1 MSRSWQDSSRPRD
14 ERLSD
19 LLAEMTLEEK
29 VAQLGSAFTGF
40 NFEAN
45 LATDQQLVAPF
56 QDAFE
61 ETPWDKSILDGL
73 GQITRAFGT
82 APVSAAEGVAR
93 LAAMQRDLV
102 DKTRLGIPA
111 IAHEECLTGFTTYQ
125 ATIYPT
131 PLALAAT
138 FNPDLVR
145 RIGRRIGD
153 DLRSVGVHQGL
164 APVLDVVR
172 DYRWGR
178 VEETLGE
185 DPYLVA
191 IVGAAYVRGLE
202 SGGVIATLKHFVG
215 YSASRAARNHAPVS
229 MGPRELRDV
238 MLPPFEVAV
247 REGGARSVMN
257 AYTDIDGV
265 PVAAD
270 RELLTTLLRDEMG
283 FTGVTVS
290 DYWSIS
296 LLSDVH
302 KVAASPAASGALALE
317 AGVDVELPASRCYG
331 AGLVDL
337 VRGGQLNEAV
347 VDRSVRRV
355 LDQKLDLGLLDADY
369 DPLSGVDP
377 APDLDNPEN
386 RAAAQLAAEE
396 SVILLANRGI
406 LPLTGPLRL
415 AVVGPTAAE
424 ARSFLGCYSYPNHL
438 LHRFP
443 ELGLGVPV
451 PTLAD
456 AVVAEFPTTQVT
468 TTPGCAINGTDTSG
482 IAEAVTVVRR
492 ADVALVAVGDL
503 AGMFG
508 GGTSGEGCD
517 APDLALPGVQAELVR
532 AVLATGT
539 PTVLVCVS
547 GRPYALGEFSDAASA
562 IVQAFMPGQG
572 AGSAIAGVMSG
583 RVNPSGRLPVQIP
596 AVAYGQPSTYLQ
608 SAYGLPGLAASSISV
623 PVLYPFGHGLSYSS
637 FEISDPCLSAT
648 TVDTDGRLSVSA
660 TITNT
665 GARRGADVVQLYYSD
680 PVAEVA
686 RPVIML
692 LGFARVDLD
701 AGEQAKV
708 TFEVSADRFAYC
720 GRQGRIVDS
729 GAIELMF
736 GHSSSDIAHRALLEV
751 TGTTRKVGSERTL
764 TTPVTVERSVRST
777 GTAEATGTVRV
788 TGVRPRPPL
797 PRRSRLEGCLMLAAQ
812 YVAGRGIEVAEVDPR
827 PPGPGEVQLEV
838 AYVGICGTDLHIL
851 AGHMDERVARPRR
864 DRARDVRTGGGGR
877 RGRHGLVGRRPGDG
891 DAAALVR
898 PVPHLP
904 GRARR
909 TSATAWTSSG
919 STRPARCSSSGTC
932 RRSSWCRCH
941 PTCRCAPRHSSSRW
955 RWPTTTSREP
965 RCRRESRPGRR
976 RRPHRRAHRRRGPR
990 TGREGARGRARP
1002 LPALGRR
1009 RSWASTSSTPAQRT
1023 CPPCSTRGRRAPAPR

>member
-61 ETPWDKSILDGL
+61 ETPWDKSILNGL

-82 APVSAAEGVAR
+82 APVSVAEGVAR

-355 LDQKLDLGLLDADY
+355 LDQKLDLGLLDSDY

-377 APDLDNPEN
+377 SPDLDSPEN
-386 RAAAQLAAEE
+386 RAVAQLAAEE

-438 LHRFP
+438 RHRFP
-443 ELGLGVPV
+443 ELDLGVPV

-456 AVVAEFPTTQVT
+456 AVVAEFPTTQIT
-468 TTPGCAINGTDTSG
+468 TTPGCAINGTDTRG

-517 APDLALPGVQAELVR
+517 APDLTLPGVQAELVR

-572 AGSAIAGVMSG
+572 AGPAIAGVLSG

-596 AVAYGQPSTYLQ
+596 AVPYGQPSTYLQ

-736 GHSSSDIAHRALLEV
+736 GHSSTDIAHRALLEV

-764 TTPVTVERSVRST
+764 TTPVTVQRSVRST
-777 GTAEATGTVRV
+777 GNAAPGERQGIQ
-788 TGVRPRPPL
+788 G
-797 PRRSRLEGCLMLAAQ
+797 RSRL
-812 YVAGRGIEVAEVDPR
+812 
-827 PPGPGEVQLEV
+827 
-838 AYVGICGTDLHIL
+838 
-851 AGHMDERVARPRR
+851 
-864 DRARDVRTGGGGR
+864 
-877 RGRHGLVGRRPGDG
+877 
-891 DAAALVR
+891 
-898 PVPHLP
+898 
-904 GRARR
+904 
-909 TSATAWTSSG
+909 S
-919 STRPARCSSSGTC
+919 
-932 RRSSWCRCH
+932 RS
-941 PTCRCAPRHSSSRW
+941 
-955 RWPTTTSREP
+955 
-965 RCRRESRPGRR
+965 
-976 RRPHRRAHRRRGPR
+976 
-990 TGREGARGRARP
+990 
-1002 LPALGRR
+1002 
-1009 RSWASTSSTPAQRT
+1009 
-1023 CPPCSTRGRRAPAPR
+1023 

>member
-1 MSRSWQDSSRPRD
+1 MEVPMSRSWQDSSRPRD

-29 VAQLGSAFTGF
+29 VAQLGSAWIGF
-40 NFEAN
+40 NVEAN

-56 QDAFE
+56 QDVFE
-61 ETPWDKSILDGL
+61 ETPWDKSILNGL

-82 APVSAAEGVAR
+82 APVSVAEGVAR

-138 FNPDLVR
+138 FDPDLVR

-178 VEETLGE
+178 VEETFGE

-257 AYTDIDGV
+257 SYTDIDGV

-377 APDLDNPEN
+377 APDLDSPEN
-386 RAAAQLAAEE
+386 RAVAQLAAEE

-456 AVVAEFPTTQVT
+456 AVVAEFPTTQIA

-517 APDLALPGVQAELVR
+517 APDLTLPGVQAELVR

-572 AGSAIAGVMSG
+572 AGPAIAGVLSG

-596 AVAYGQPSTYLQ
+596 AVPYGQPSTYLQ

-623 PVLYPFGHGLSYSS
+623 PVLYPFGHGLSYTS
-637 FEISDPCLSAT
+637 FEISNLSLSAT

-701 AGEQAKV
+701 AGEQAEV

-729 GAIELMF
+729 GTIELML
-736 GHSSSDIAHRALLEV
+736 GHSSTDIAHRALLEV

-764 TTPVTVERSVRST
+764 TTPVTVQRSVRST
-777 GTAEATGTVRV
+777 GTAAPEG
-788 TGVRPRPPL
+788 
-797 PRRSRLEGCLMLAAQ
+797 RS
-812 YVAGRGIEVAEVDPR
+812 
-827 PPGPGEVQLEV
+827 
-838 AYVGICGTDLHIL
+838 
-851 AGHMDERVARPRR
+851 
-864 DRARDVRTGGGGR
+864 
-877 RGRHGLVGRRPGDG
+877 
-891 DAAALVR
+891 
-898 PVPHLP
+898 
-904 GRARR
+904 
-909 TSATAWTSSG
+909 
-919 STRPARCSSSGTC
+919 
-932 RRSSWCRCH
+932 
-941 PTCRCAPRHSSSRW
+941 
-955 RWPTTTSREP
+955 
-965 RCRRESRPGRR
+965 
-976 RRPHRRAHRRRGPR
+976 
-990 TGREGARGRARP
+990 
-1002 LPALGRR
+1002 
-1009 RSWASTSSTPAQRT
+1009 
-1023 CPPCSTRGRRAPAPR
+1023 

>member
-1 MSRSWQDSSRPRD
+1 MSRSWQDASRPRD

-56 QDAFE
+56 QGVFE
-61 ETPWDKSILDGL
+61 ETPWDKSILNGL
-73 GQITRAFGT
+73 GQITRAFGA
-82 APVSAAEGVAR
+82 APVSVAEGVAR

-229 MGPRELRDV
+229 MGHRELRDV

-355 LDQKLDLGLLDADY
+355 LEQKLDLGLLDSDY

-377 APDLDNPEN
+377 APDLDSPEN
-386 RAAAQLAAEE
+386 RAVAQLAAEE

-415 AVVGPTAAE
+415 AVVGPTAAQG
-424 ARSFLGCYSYPNHL
+424 RSFLG
-438 LHRFP
+438 
-443 ELGLGVPV
+443 VT
-451 PTLAD
+451 PT
-456 AVVAEFPTTQVT
+456 PTTYSTASQSSAWAC
-468 TTPGCAINGTDTSG
+468 PFQLWPMRSSRSS
-482 IAEAVTVVRR
+482 RR
-492 ADVALVAVGDL
+492 
-503 AGMFG
+503 
-508 GGTSGEGCD
+508 
-517 APDLALPGVQAELVR
+517 
-532 AVLATGT
+532 
-539 PTVLVCVS
+539 
-547 GRPYALGEFSDAASA
+547 
-562 IVQAFMPGQG
+562 
-572 AGSAIAGVMSG
+572 
-583 RVNPSGRLPVQIP
+583 
-596 AVAYGQPSTYLQ
+596 
-608 SAYGLPGLAASSISV
+608 
-623 PVLYPFGHGLSYSS
+623 
-637 FEISDPCLSAT
+637 
-648 TVDTDGRLSVSA
+648 
-660 TITNT
+660 
-665 GARRGADVVQLYYSD
+665 RRS
-680 PVAEVA
+680 
-686 RPVIML
+686 
-692 LGFARVDLD
+692 
-701 AGEQAKV
+701 
-708 TFEVSADRFAYC
+708 
-720 GRQGRIVDS
+720 
-729 GAIELMF
+729 
-736 GHSSSDIAHRALLEV
+736 
-751 TGTTRKVGSERTL
+751 
-764 TTPVTVERSVRST
+764 
-777 GTAEATGTVRV
+777 
-788 TGVRPRPPL
+788 PRPPAAPSTVL
-797 PRRSRLEGCLMLAAQ
+797 TREGS
-812 YVAGRGIEVAEVDPR
+812 PR
-827 PPGPGEVQLEV
+827 PS
-838 AYVGICGTDLHIL
+838 
-851 AGHMDERVARPRR
+851 RWS
-864 DRARDVRTGGGGR
+864 
-877 RGRHGLVGRRPGDG
+877 DG
-891 DAAALVR
+891 Q
-898 PVPHLP
+898 
-904 GRARR
+904 
-909 TSATAWTSSG
+909 TSPWWQ
-919 STRPARCSSSGTC
+919 SGTWLGC
-932 RRSSWCRCH
+932 SAV
-941 PTCRCAPRHSSSRW
+941 APQ
-955 RWPTTTSREP
+955 
-965 RCRRESRPGRR
+965 
-976 RRPHRRAHRRRGPR
+976 
-990 TGREGARGRARP
+990 ARGATH
-1002 LPALGRR
+1002 L
-1009 RSWASTSSTPAQRT
+1009 T
-1023 CPPCSTRGRRAPAPR
+1023 